1 MAALAGGAKGPGGKS
16 LTPCRRHSRGK
27 FYEGGKKE
35 ETGGVENRR
44 RGEKKREEGREKS
57 EELSLKGNFVPVH
70 RLCIHHPRRETVFT
84 WVSKCILPEP
94 PGAGQVMRK
103 R

>member
-16 LTPCRRHSRGK
+16 LIPCRRHSCGK

-70 RLCIHHPRRETVFT
+70 PPSTKRNCIY
-84 WVSKCILPEP
+84 L
-94 PGAGQVMRK
+94 G
-103 R
+103 